1 MIKFNWKDK
10 PWTIRFTKLFRDMD
24 RNGKSVSVPC
34 GTIATITNEDDRQE
48 EYEGV
53 SFCNLDLD
61 TFNPETG
68 RKLALARALDVMT
81 FIYTDGGFDGETDQI
96 LEIEDKI
103 AELQNQIVTLQNE
116 LKAKDRA
123 SRAEARE
130 GSRLAWNAYLNR
142 EKKAKGIHYR
152 VVE

>member
-10 PWTIRFTKLFRDMD
+10 SWTIRFTKLFSDLE
-24 RNGKSVSVPC
+24 RNGKTVSVPC

-61 TFNPETG
+61 TFNPET
-68 RKLALARALDVMT
+68 RALDAMT

-103 AELQNQIVTLQNE
+103 AELQDQIVELQNE
-116 LKAKDRA
+116 LKAKERA
-123 SRAEARE
+123 NRAEARE

-152 VVE
+152 VIE